1 MLAAM
6 QVGLVGSGNMARA
19 MARGWGDPVLCTDA
33 GSGRAGR
40 LAEELGGEAVASNAE
55 LAERADVLFLCHK
68 PAQLEAVAAEL
79 AGSRT
84 PVVSV
89 LARVSLAELQ
99 RTYGDTPA
107 ARIQPNLAVE
117 VRRGVTLV
125 SDPVEPA
132 ALRAGLDELL
142 GRLGMVVHLPDERL
156 GAAAACS
163 GVGPAYFALVAEAMT
178 DAAVRHG
185 VPAAQGAAIVAETM
199 AGTAALLERRGHD
212 TLAVR
217 REVAS
222 PGGTTARGL
231 AALEREGLRPAFM
244 AAMDDVM
251 GSG

>member
-1 MLAAM
+1 M

-19 MARGWGDPVLCTDA
+19 LARGWGDPVLCTDG
-33 GSGRAGR
+33 GSGRAAR

-55 LAERADVLFLCHK
+55 LAERCDLLVLCHK
-68 PAQLEAVAAEL
+68 PAQLDAVAAEL
-79 AGSRT
+79 SGSGT

-89 LARVSLAELQ
+89 LARVSLARLQ
-99 RTYGDTPA
+99 ETYGETPA
-107 ARIQPNLAVE
+107 VRIQPNLAVE
-117 VRRGVTLV
+117 VRHGVTLV
-125 SDPVEPA
+125 SDPVPA
-132 ALRAGLDELL
+132 ALRGPVDALF
-142 GRLGMVVHLPDERL
+142 GRLGLVVHLPDERL

-199 AGTAALLERRGHD
+199 AGTAALLERREHD
-212 TLAVR
+212 TLAIR

>member
-1 MLAAM
+1 M
-6 QVGLVGSGNMARA
+6 QVGLIGSGNMARA
-19 MARGWGDPVLCTDA
+19 MARGWGNPVLCTDA
-33 GSGRAGR
+33 GSGRAAA
-40 LAEELGGEAVASNAE
+40 LAAELGGEAVASNAE

-68 PAQLEAVAAEL
+68 PVQLETVAAEL

-89 LARVSLAELQ
+89 LARVGLAELQ
-99 RTYGDTPA
+99 ATYGETPA
-107 ARIQPNLAVE
+107 MRIQPNLAVE

-125 SDPVEPA
+125 AEPVAPSVREDVD
-132 ALRAGLDELL
+132 ALLS
-142 GRLGMVVHLPDERL
+142 RLGVVVHLPDERL

-163 GVGPAYFALVAEAMT
+163 GVGPAYFALIAEAMT

-185 VPAAQGAAIVAETM
+185 VPAAEGAAIVAETM

-231 AALEREGLRPAFM
+231 AALEREGVRRAFA
-244 AAMDDVM
+244 AAMDDVVNA
-251 GSG
+251 